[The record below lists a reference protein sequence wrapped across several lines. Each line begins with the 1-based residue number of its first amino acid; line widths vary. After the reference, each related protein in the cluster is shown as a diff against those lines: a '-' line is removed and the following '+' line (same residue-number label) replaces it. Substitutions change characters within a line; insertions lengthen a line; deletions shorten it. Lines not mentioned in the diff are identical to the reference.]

1 MRIAHLLFTK
11 RFAGSE
17 RYAIELANA
26 QSAAHEVCFVL
37 ADAAAEDR
45 PDAWAHRLDPRVQ
58 QHRLTYPQFLP
69 ATRIARWAKAWRPD
83 VCHAHL
89 SFACKALAGV
99 KPPTVRVATLH
110 IAYKARQHG
119 HMDGLIAITPQQ
131 LVQIPPGFGG
141 RVAQINNWS
150 QPRPAEPGARE
161 RLRAAWGVGPGDW
174 LVGTLGRGEHSKGWD
189 LLVQAFRQAALP
201 GARLVLVGQ
210 GPDWQAVRAQAGAD
224 VVMPGF
230 TNEPANCLAAL
241 DLFVSAARSEPFG
254 LVFLEA
260 MHAGLP
266 ILATAT
272 EGARHLQAGFE
283 PLLPCGDVAAL
294 AEALTRLHAQRPA
307 RRVHA
312 TEPFALP
319 ARVAEIEAFYRACG
333 AR

>member
-26 QSAAHEVCFVL
+26 QSGQHEVCFVL
-37 ADAAAEDR
+37 ANAAAEDR
-45 PDAWAHRLDPRVQ
+45 PDAWARRLDPRVQ
-58 QHRLTYPQFLP
+58 QHRLAFPRLLP
-69 ATRIARWAKAWRPD
+69 ALRVARWARDWRPD
-83 VCHAHL
+83 ICHAHL
-89 SFACKALAGV
+89 SYACKALAGV
-99 KPPTVRVATLH
+99 AAPAVRVATLH
-110 IAYKARQHG
+110 IAYKPRQHG
-119 HMDGLIAITPQQ
+119 HLDGLIAITPQQ
-131 LVQIPPGFGG
+131 LAQVPAGFGG
-141 RVAQINNWS
+141 RVVQINNWS
-150 QPRPAEPGARE
+150 QPTPAEPGARE
-161 RLRAAWGVGPGDW
+161 RLRAAWGVAPEDW

-189 LLVQAFRQAALP
+189 LLVQAFERAALP

-210 GPDWQAVRAQAGAD
+210 GPDWQAVRSQAGER

-230 TNEPANCLAAL
+230 TNEPANCLAAF

-272 EGARHLQAGFE
+272 EGATHLQAGFE

-294 AEALTRLHAQRPA
+294 AQALVRLHAQRPA
-307 RRVHA
+307 RRAHA
-312 TEPFALP
+312 LEPFSLP

>member
-26 QSAAHEVCFVL
+26 QSASHEVCFLL
-37 ADAAAEDR
+37 AEAAAENR
-45 PDAWAHRLDPRVQ
+45 PDAWAHRLDVRVQ
-58 QHRLTYPQFLP
+58 QHRLAWPQLF
-69 ATRIARWAKAWRPD
+69 TGHRVARWLRHWRPD

-89 SFACKALAGV
+89 SHACKALARV
-99 KPPTVRVATLH
+99 SVPPVRVATLH
-110 IAYKARQHG
+110 IAYKPHQHQ
-119 HMDGLIAITPQQ
+119 HLDGLIAITPQQ
-131 LVQIPPGFGG
+131 LGQIPASFGG

-150 QPRPAEPGARE
+150 QPRPADPGARE
-161 RLRAAWGVGPGDW
+161 RLRAAWGVGPDDW

-189 LLVQAFRQAALP
+189 LLVQAFERAALP
-201 GARLVLVGQ
+201 SARLVLVGQ
-210 GPDWQAVRAQAGAD
+210 GPDWQAVRSAAGAD

-230 TNEPANCLAAL
+230 TNEPANCLAAF

-272 EGARHLQAGFE
+272 EGAQHLQASFE
-283 PLLPCGDVAAL
+283 PLLPCGDAAAL
-294 AEALTRLHAQRPA
+294 AAALARQHALLPA
-307 RRVHA
+307 RRAHPV
-312 TEPFALP
+312 EPYALP

>member
-26 QSAAHEVCFVL
+26 QAQAHEVCFVL

-45 PDAWAHRLDPRVQ
+45 PDAWAQRLDPRVQ

-69 ATRIARWAKAWRPD
+69 ATRIARWAKAWQPD

-99 KPPTVRVATLH
+99 KRPTVRVATLH

-131 LVQIPPGFGG
+131 LAQIPPGFAG

-150 QPRPAEPGARE
+150 QPRPPEPGARE
-161 RLRAAWGVGPGDW
+161 RLRAAWGVGPDDW

-189 LLVQAFRQAALP
+189 VLVQAFRQAALP

-230 TNEPANCLAAL
+230 TNEPANCLAAF

-272 EGARHLQAGFE
+272 EGAQHLQASFE

-294 AEALTRLHAQRPA
+294 AGALTRLHARRPA

>member
-26 QSAAHEVCFVL
+26 QSQTHEVCFVL
-37 ADAAAEDR
+37 ADAAAQDR

-119 HMDGLIAITPQQ
+119 HLDGLIAITPQQ
-131 LVQIPPGFGG
+131 LLQIPPGFAG

-150 QPRPAEPGARE
+150 QPRPPEPGARE
-161 RLRAAWGVGPGDW
+161 RLRAAWGVGPDDW

-189 LLVQAFRQAALP
+189 LLVQAFQRAALP

-230 TNEPANCLAAL
+230 TNEPANCLAAF

-272 EGARHLQAGFE
+272 EGARHLQASFE

-294 AEALTRLHAQRPA
+294 AEALARLHAKRPE
-307 RRVHA
+307 RRAHP

-319 ARVAEIEAFYRACG
+319 ARVVEIEAFYRACG